1 MMKKPLSMNRSEKL
15 FAEAQKYIPGGVNS
29 PVRSF
34 RSVGGRPFVA
44 SHGKGPYLFD
54 VDGNRYIDLV
64 GSWGALIHGHSHPR
78 IVQAIRSALEKGSS
92 FGVSC
97 ELEYRLCEKIVR
109 SVPSL
114 EMVRLVNSGTEACIS
129 AARLARAYTGRSL
142 ILKFNGHFHG
152 HGDSFLVA
160 AGSGLAT
167 LGMSD
172 SAGVTKETSS
182 QTLVAEFN
190 SIESIQNL
198 FKKHGH
204 EVAGVILE
212 VVSGNMGV
220 VLPEM
225 DFLRELRHLC
235 TQHGS
240 VLIFDEVMTGF
251 RLSMAGAQGIYMI
264 QPDLSCFGK
273 VIGAGLP
280 VAAYGGRKE
289 IMEKVA
295 PVGPMYQ
302 SGTLS
307 GNPLGAA
314 AGLAALEII
323 EEDDNSFFQ
332 GLDHSTSHWANA
344 MRSHIEYKS
353 YPVSVA
359 QIGSMMTMF
368 FCPDV
373 PLNFKEAKMADL
385 ERFKAFFWGLL
396 ERGVYYPPS
405 QFESCFLSSQ
415 HVSSVMEQVTEAS
428 IEALDEAF
436 EGPN

>member
-1 MMKKPLSMNRSEKL
+1 MMKKPLAMNRSEKL

-54 VDGNRYIDLV
+54 VDGNRFIDLV
-64 GSWGALIHGHSHPR
+64 CSWGPLIHGHSHPR
-78 IVQAIRSALEKGSS
+78 IVQAIQSALEKGTS
-92 FGVSC
+92 FGVSS

-109 SVPSL
+109 AIPSV
-114 EMVRLVNSGTEACIS
+114 EMVRLVNSGTEACLS
-129 AARLARAYTGRSL
+129 AIRLARAHTGRDL
-142 ILKFNGHFHG
+142 ILKFNGHYHG
-152 HGDSFLVA
+152 HADSFLVA
-160 AGSGLAT
+160 AGSGVAT
-167 LGMSD
+167 LGMAD

-190 SIESIQNL
+190 SVDSIQTL
-198 FKKHGH
+198 FRTYGDRI
-204 EVAGVILE
+204 AGAILE

-220 VLPEM
+220 VPPTME
-225 DFLRELRHLC
+225 FLRELRHLC

-251 RLSMAGAQGIYMI
+251 RLSKAGAQGVYMI
-264 QPDLSCFGK
+264 QPDLTCLGK

-295 PVGPMYQ
+295 PLGPMYQ
-302 SGTLS
+302 AGTLS

-314 AGLAALEII
+314 AGLASLELI
-323 EEDDNSFFQ
+323 EEDENSFFQ
-332 GLDHSTSHWANA
+332 GLDHAASHWANHL
-344 MRSHIEYKS
+344 RSHIEHKS
-353 YPVSVA
+353 YPASVA
-359 QIGSMMTMF
+359 QVGSMVTIF
-368 FCPDV
+368 FCSDEPSNY
-373 PLNFKEAKMADL
+373 LEAKRSDL
-385 ERFKAFFWGLL
+385 QKFKSFFGALF

-405 QFESCFLSSQ
+405 QFEACFLSSQ
-415 HVSSVMEQVTEAS
+415 HASSVMEQVTEAS
-428 IEALDEAF
+428 VEALDEAY
-436 EGPN
+436 GAKA